1 MSHQYNLPR
10 DDTYLHL
17 REHRKNKVLDRVI
30 PRERCDEYD
39 RDPRVKSRRF
49 DQHGG
54 DGSVR
59 RRMFSSQLR
68 PGSVTMHEE
77 PDNDE
82 GSQEDVEAQGK

>member
-1 MSHQYNLPR
+1 M
-10 DDTYLHL
+10 HL
-17 REHRKNKVLDRVI
+17 REHRKNKVFYRVV
-30 PRERCDEYD
+30 PRVRCDEDD

-59 RRMFSSQLR
+59 CLMFGSQLL

-82 GSQEDVEAQGK
+82 GSQKDVEAQGKRKIS